1 MAEDLRR
8 SEQEIRAVWDSEV
21 FQAVSK
27 TNGVQAIDWDLMWGL
42 PPHKIFLWD
51 RRGTYLDCQFPNPI
65 HGHFFG
71 GAKLC
76 GTTIADVLPQ
86 KDSEALLMAIRQ
98 ALVDHRPTMVHIDMT
113 GVETSYHTII
123 RILPMQEF
131 VIGWVNDFP
140 AQAHPRPG
148 WRTHQKE
155 FKPAS
160 EHLTGREWEIANC
173 IAHNKSNEQIADL
186 LNISQRTVK
195 FHVSHVLEK
204 LHATRRAQV
213 QRLIPL
219 LQKS

>member
-1 MAEDLRR
+1 
-8 SEQEIRAVWDSEV
+8 
-21 FQAVSK
+21 
-27 TNGVQAIDWDLMWGL
+27 
-42 PPHKIFLWD
+42 
-51 RRGTYLDCQFPNPI
+51 
-65 HGHFFG
+65 
-71 GAKLC
+71 
-76 GTTIADVLPQ
+76 
-86 KDSEALLMAIRQ
+86 
-98 ALVDHRPTMVHIDMT
+98 
-113 GVETSYHTII
+113 
-123 RILPMQEF
+123 MQEF

-140 AQAHPRPG
+140 VQAQPRPG

-155 FKPAS
+155 FKQAS
-160 EHLTGREWEIANC
+160 AHLTGREWEIANC

>member
-1 MAEDLRR
+1 MAEDLKR

-21 FQAVSK
+21 FQSVSK

-51 RRGTYLDCQFPNPI
+51 RQGTYLDCQFPNPI

-86 KDSEALLMAIRQ
+86 KDSVTLLRAIRQ
-98 ALVDHRPTMVHIDMT
+98 ALVDHRPRMVRIDMA

-140 AQAHPRPG
+140 AQANPRPG

-155 FKPAS
+155 FKQAS
-160 EHLTGREWEIANC
+160 EHLTAREWEIATW
-173 IAHNKSNEQIADL
+173 IANNKSNEQIADL

-213 QRLIPL
+213 KTLIPL
-219 LQKS
+219 LQKD